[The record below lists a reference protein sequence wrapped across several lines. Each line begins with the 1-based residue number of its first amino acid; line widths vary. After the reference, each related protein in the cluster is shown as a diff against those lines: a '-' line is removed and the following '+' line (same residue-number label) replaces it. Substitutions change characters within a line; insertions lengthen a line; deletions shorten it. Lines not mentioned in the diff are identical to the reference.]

1 MSVGVWN
8 LFMGLAAL
16 GAAVGGMQFPF
27 LGPYGNPALY
37 VLGGILCLLGIV
49 QIVRNRRA
57 S

>member
-1 MSVGVWN
+1 MSVGIWN

-37 VLGGILCLLGIV
+37 VIGGILCLLGIV